1 MAKLCST
8 PKRSSR
14 AALCAPRDSAPRV
27 QALLM
32 HRMGLVLMVL
42 VASTSASRLS
52 TSRGPRIKLALT
64 QTISSETFSGLVVP
78 TSSTTGPSITS
89 LGQSLR
95 DVYDA
100 ASTESYVLTAGL
112 QAAALSSLADGVSQS
127 VHGLSV
133 DFAHVAAMA
142 TIAFSL
148 SGSLNAVWLR
158 FLEEQIS
165 GTSIAAISSK
175 TFCDWLCC
183 ATFFNSAYLALVP
196 VLTALYSG
204 IPLEEASPL
213 MGWSLGGFQAAMALE
228 AITFSPYNLFAFRVV
243 PPRLRPLTS
252 AMLSA
257 TCTIVISGL
266 TLGFPFLT
274 L

>member
-1 MAKLCST
+1 
-8 PKRSSR
+8 
-14 AALCAPRDSAPRV
+14 
-27 QALLM
+27 
-32 HRMGLVLMVL
+32 MVL

-158 FLEEQIS
+158 FLEEKIP

-213 MGWSLGGFQAAMALE
+213 VGWSLGGFQAAMALE